1 MSNYL
6 AVATVT
12 AALYEVLQPAVGSAV
27 SNAKVGFSRPDG
39 TSSQTPLVNVYLYQ
53 VTPNAAYR
61 NADLPTRRSGGTLV
75 RRAQA
80 ALDLHY
86 LFSFHGDDGQLEP
99 QRLLGAVA
107 TTLHSQPLISRSAIL
122 KAVTDY
128 SFLKNSDLAD
138 QVETVRFTPTSLSL
152 EEFSKLWS
160 VFFQIEYS
168 LSAAYQASVV
178 LLESQDVPQEAP
190 PVQARNV
197 YVVPFRWPSVD
208 VVISAAGADQPI
220 VAGSTLLI
228 QGEQLRGDIT
238 VVLIEDKERT
248 PTNITDTE
256 ITLPLPGDVPAG
268 LQGLQVVQKLL
279 MGTPLASHRGFESN
293 VAPFVLRPT
302 ITAATA
308 APGLPPPSGPGGTDV
323 TLTLTPN
330 IGIGQ
335 RAVLALN
342 NIAVTP
348 PTAFTS
354 LAKVSRVNSSQVNI
368 NIGGVPTGNYL
379 VRVQIDGAE
388 SLLTTDAT
396 GNFNGP
402 MVAMP

>member
-12 AALYEVLQPAVGSAV
+12 AALYEVLQPAVGNAV
-27 SNAKVGFSRPDG
+27 LNAKVGFSRPD
-39 TSSQTPLVNVYLYQ
+39 SSSSTTPLVNVYLYQ

-61 NADLPTRRSGGTLV
+61 NADLPTRRSDGTLV
-75 RRAQA
+75 QRAQA
-80 ALDLHY
+80 AFDLHY
-86 LFSFHGDDGQLEP
+86 LFSFHGDDAQLEP
-99 QRLLGAVA
+99 QRLLGAVT

-122 KAVTDY
+122 KAITDY
-128 SFLKNSDLAD
+128 SFLKTSDLAS

-178 LLESQDVPQEAP
+178 LLESTDAPQEAP

-208 VVISAAGADQPI
+208 AVISAAGADKPI
-220 VAGSTLLI
+220 VSGSTLLI

-238 VVLIEDKERT
+238 LVLMEGQELT
-248 PTNITDTE
+248 PTNITDTL
-256 ITLPLPGDVPAG
+256 ITLPLPGTVHPG
-268 LQGLQVVQKLL
+268 LQGLQVVQKVL
-279 MGTPLASHRGFESN
+279 MGTPFKSHRGFESN

-302 ITAATA
+302 ITLANA
-308 APGLPPPSGPGGTDV
+308 APAIPPPIGPGGTDV

-330 IGIGQ
+330 IGAGQ
-335 RAVLALN
+335 RAILVLN
-342 NIAVTP
+342 NLAVTP

-354 LAKVSRVNSSQVNI
+354 LAKVSQLGSNQVTI
-368 NIGGVPTGNYL
+368 NIQGVPTGNYL

-396 GNFNGP
+396 GNFTGP
-402 MVAMP
+402 VVAMP

>member
-138 QVETVRFTPTSLSL
+138 QVETVRFTPTSL
-152 EEFSKLWS
+152 
-160 VFFQIEYS
+160 
-168 LSAAYQASVV
+168 

-220 VAGSTLLI
+220 VSGSTLLI
-228 QGEQLRGDIT
+228 QGKQLRADIT

-268 LQGLQVVQKLL
+268 VQGLQVVQKLL
-279 MGTPLASHRGFESN
+279 MGTPFASHRGFESN

-302 ITAATA
+302 ITGTTV

-342 NIAVTP
+342 NLAVNP

-354 LAKVSRVNSSQVNI
+354 LAKVSRVNSSQVTI